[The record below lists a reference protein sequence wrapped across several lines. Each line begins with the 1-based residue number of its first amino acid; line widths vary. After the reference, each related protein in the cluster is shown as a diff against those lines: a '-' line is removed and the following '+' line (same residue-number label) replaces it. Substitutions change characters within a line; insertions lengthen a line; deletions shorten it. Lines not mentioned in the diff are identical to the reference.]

1 MICVLKFLQLFFL
14 SPLIVLRKKPN
25 VSPNTFEIILRYIYG
40 DIFHLEDY
48 DPFDILDLLIAADE
62 IMIDDVLMDHVQ
74 TYLIQSKADWI
85 DENLLDILTIVSPRN
100 SCRKLRDRGS
110 KDCFI
115 FSLGTDMRKA
125 NIDEDAKYGYIL
137 SDQINYAI
145 YDHPQDGPCF
155 GSGPDLY
162 VGFNCDQPLGYRQNR
177 CYKSGVFNR
186 QGSFR
191 WKDWEIFQIVKEKY
205 R

>member
-1 MICVLKFLQLFFL
+1 MCDNVG
-14 SPLIVLRKKPN
+14 PTLIVIKVEGTN
-25 VSPNTFEIILRYIYG
+25 EIIGGYNALNVGWQRG
-40 DIFHLEDY
+40 WLS
-48 DPFDILDLLIAADE
+48 L
-62 IMIDDVLMDHVQ
+62 
-74 TYLIQSKADWI
+74 S
-85 DENLLDILTIVSPRN
+85 
-100 SCRKLRDRGS
+100 RGS